1 LEQDDFTMA
10 ANQSLRDYAKQAILA
25 ITAANSAAMIAT
37 LSQAEFLANL
47 DPEAIGAA
55 FRCWS
60 FGLSLAVAC
69 WIFPLIAAMCHINL
83 TLQRGRSRAS
93 RWEWLAVVLGTLCFF
108 GAVIAFGSGCFIL
121 STIFTGV

>member
-1 LEQDDFTMA
+1 MEQDDFTMA
-10 ANQSLRDYAKQAILA
+10 ANQSLREYAKQAILA
-25 ITAANSAAMIAT
+25 VTAANSAAIIAT

-60 FGLSLAVAC
+60 FGLSLAIAC

-83 TLQRGRSRAS
+83 TLQRGRSKAS
-93 RWEWLAVVLGTLCFF
+93 RSEWLAVMLGVSCFF
-108 GAVIAFGSGCFIL
+108 GAVIAFASGCFFL
-121 STIFTGV
+121 SSVFADV